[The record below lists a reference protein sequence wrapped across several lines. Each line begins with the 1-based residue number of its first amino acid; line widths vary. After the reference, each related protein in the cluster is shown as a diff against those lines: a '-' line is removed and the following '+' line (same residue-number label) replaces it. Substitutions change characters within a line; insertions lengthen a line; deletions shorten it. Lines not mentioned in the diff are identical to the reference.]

1 MGWIGLIG
9 SVCAQDTLLVPA
21 NRLEDTY
28 SDRGLFVSLQA
39 GAIRGELDALNQQLI
54 RNLYG
59 PLSEG
64 ILSMGLSANRYRG
77 RFVYGGQ
84 LYNFMTTQSRLNGQ
98 TSLLQYH
105 YGIFHVGHRLWR
117 KGDKQQVYLTGGMG
131 YGGAFMRIR
140 LALAQQSERF
150 DAGGPLVDFAIHGH
164 HQFILQGR
172 VAYVA
177 RVSLS
182 VGYLH
187 SFDNA
192 WIMRGFDE
200 DGLGLPV
207 SPQGPY
213 LRLSLGM
220 GNWNQFERKQVI
232 QDY

>member
-1 MGWIGLIG
+1 MWVGLMGSAL
-9 SVCAQDTLLVPA
+9 AQDTLLVPA
-21 NRLEDTY
+21 TQLEETY
-28 SDRGLFVSLQA
+28 SERGWFVAMQA
-39 GAIRGELDALNQQLI
+39 GVVKGELDAVNEQLA

-64 ILSMGLSANRYRG
+64 ILAMGLSFDRYQG

-98 TSLLQYH
+98 TALMQYH
-105 YGIFHVGHRLWR
+105 YGIIHAGHRLWR

-150 DAGGPLVDFAIHGH
+150 DAGGPLVDLAIHAH

-172 VAYVA
+172 EANIA

-182 VGYLH
+182 LGYLH
-187 SFDNA
+187 GFDNA
-192 WIMRGFDE
+192 WIMRGFDP

-213 LRLSLGM
+213 LRISLGM
-220 GNWNQFERKQVI
+220 GTWSGFERKQVI
-232 QDY
+232 RD